1 MEEIKENNEA
11 LEQEAEPKTL
21 EDFLLGSDINHVTN
35 KVRISNRFPDKE
47 EFYFEVKA
55 MTAEEKEK
63 YRKMSYK
70 NNSRSGRIFD
80 NNKFI
85 KKVIIGQTLKPRFDS
100 VDLMNKA
107 GVYTPEECVDKLL
120 LSGEQE
126 TLVQVIS
133 EISGFD
139 NPLKYLVDQAKN

>member
-1 MEEIKENNEA
+1 MQEIKENNEV
-11 LEQEAEPKTL
+11 LEQTTEPKTL

-63 YRKMSYK
+63 CRKMSYTI
-70 NNSRSGRIFD
+70 NSRGERIF
-80 NNKFI
+80 NGSKFA

-100 VDLMNKA
+100 IDLMNKA
-107 GVYTPEECVDKLL
+107 GAYTPEECVDKLL

-126 TLVQVIS
+126 TLVQIIS